1 MALQAVLIYIT
12 LTPEFVYRM
21 ELGLSEPEQDG
32 RRFLSPQ
39 ELTYAIHYAPG
50 TIDQPLVLRKSIP
63 WTSIQKKSEAPI
75 RKTMMTSRPAWLGIA
90 KLLMR

>member
-39 ELTYAIHYAPG
+39 ELTYAIHYALNNRPAFG
-50 TIDQPLVLRKSIP
+50 VEEIDTVDVY
-63 WTSIQKKSEAPI
+63 QKKSEAPI
-75 RKTMMTSRPAWLGIA
+75 RKTMMTSRPASALGIA